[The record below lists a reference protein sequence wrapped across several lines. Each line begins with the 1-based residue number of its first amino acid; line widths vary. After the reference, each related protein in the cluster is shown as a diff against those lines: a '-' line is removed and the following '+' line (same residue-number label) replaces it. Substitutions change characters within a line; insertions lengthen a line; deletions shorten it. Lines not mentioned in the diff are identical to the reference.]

1 MALRRRKARAFRAVA
16 MGNVA
21 APSLKLSSLTLSPH
35 GDHPRD
41 VGTPVFLTQG
51 VVDGMRGAQNRDEAG
66 DGVSDK
72 LR

>member
-1 MALRRRKARAFRAVA
+1 

-21 APSLKLSSLTLSPH
+21 APLKLSSLTLSPH